1 MSIKVQG
8 QVVITDDKK
17 GLFDKVNPGAYT
29 TAERDALSPAVGDI
43 VYNSQDEELQVW
55 NGVEW
60 GSAGSGSGG
69 IGTPVDVLTPL
80 DGAGVGGSFNYRA
93 KTDAITDVETTL
105 NYGRLNF
112 DSDMNLTGGTNYAPV
127 PVIEAANGRLIAVA
141 EYGGISYSD
150 DEGLTWTSPVTP
162 GSHWMDV
169 IYEPVSGNV
178 VACGTQNGSKTMYS
192 TDNGETWNQGTQPG
206 ATLYKMATNGSG
218 RIVATGQA
226 QNTTSSPR
234 FYSDNGGVS
243 WSSCNRTNQN
253 YNRNQYRPSIAYGN
267 GKWVCGADWS
277 QNGYRNAYP
286 EYSSDG
292 VNWTYQTSGNS
303 TYHASQAVV
312 WCADKGL
319 FVDIGRTGSSNY
331 VSIGKSS
338 NGINWSWD
346 DLGYGT
352 EWNINPNPFA
362 IVYGNGIWIKS
373 LSDVYGYQWS
383 TNLTTWYRGTLPRS
397 ASYDRV
403 SGGTFAKGRFWII
416 DNYSTK
422 SIYKG
427 SNAGYGSVPSWQNDK
442 LSLTYDLTFASTDV
456 LDQSQQ
462 NVIDGADFVNTFDRS
477 LVRSI
482 DGLTVGNP
490 DAISPG
496 TMSFNHRNLSTN
508 YDIGG
513 YVYTSAE
520 LTEYGPSPAAVEFT
534 SSNAGTA
541 PFNGTDATLAYRT
554 WTLETRA
561 SDSDPWTL
569 VTTEDDYSPAGSQD
583 GATPWAG
590 KPTLTADTQ
599 YRVKVEYHSANA
611 RSVES
616 DYTYFT
622 TGPS

>member
-29 TAERDALSPAVGDI
+29 TTERDALSPAIGDI

-60 GSAGSGSGG
+60 SSAGSGSGG
-69 IGTPVDVLTPL
+69 IGTPVDVLTPI
-80 DGAGVGGSFNYRA
+80 DGAGVGGAFNYRA
-93 KTDAITDVETTL
+93 KTDAITDVQQTL
-105 NYGRLNF
+105 NYGRLNYQG
-112 DSDMNLTGGTNYAPV
+112 DMNLTGSHNYTPL
-127 PVIEAANGRLIAVA
+127 PIIEAANGRLIAVA
-141 EYGGISYSD
+141 EYGGITYSD
-150 DEGLTWTSPVTP
+150 DDGLTWTSPVTP
-162 GSHWMDV
+162 GEGWKDV
-169 IYEPVSGNV
+169 VYEPVTGNV
-178 VACGTQNGSKTMYS
+178 VACGTLNSSKTMYS

-206 ATLYKMATNGSG
+206 ATFYKMATNGSG

-226 QNTTSSPR
+226 QNQTSAPR

-243 WSSCNRTNQN
+243 WSSCNRTSQN
-253 YNRNQYRPSIAYGN
+253 YNKHQYRSSIAYGN

-277 QNGYRNAYP
+277 SNGARNAYP

-292 VNWTYQTSGNS
+292 VNWTYSTSGNS
-303 TYHASQAVV
+303 SYHASQAIV
-312 WCADKGL
+312 WCADKNL
-319 FVDIGRTGSSNY
+319 FVDIGKTGSSNY

-338 NGINWSWD
+338 NGINWTWD
-346 DLGYGT
+346 DLGYGS
-352 EWNINPNPFA
+352 EWNINSNAFA

-383 TNLTTWYRGTLPRS
+383 TNLTTWYRGTLPNNY
-397 ASYDRV
+397 SYDRV
-403 SGGTFAKGRFWII
+403 SGGTFAKGRFWIN
-416 DNYSTK
+416 DNYSTR

-427 SNAGYGSVPSWQNDK
+427 SNAGYGSQPAWRNDR
-442 LSLTYDLTFASTDV
+442 LNLTYNLTFASTDV
-456 LDQSQQ
+456 IDQSQF
-462 NVIDGADFVNTFDRS
+462 NIIDGADFVNTFDRA
-477 LVRSI
+477 LVRSV
-482 DGLTVGNP
+482 DGYYVGIP
-490 DAISPG
+490 DEIGAG
-496 TMSFNHRNLSTN
+496 TMSFNHTNLSLN

-520 LTEYGPSPAAVEFT
+520 LTEYGPSPTALEFT

-541 PFNGTDATLAYRT
+541 PFSGTEATLAYRT

-561 SDSDPWTL
+561 SDSDPWTV
-569 VTTEDDYSPAGSQD
+569 VTTEDDYSPAGSQN

-616 DYTYFT
+616 DYSYFT